1 MNEGIHEAL
10 IMVLVAD
17 LEAINIQKEAREKA
31 ITLLRKAIM
40 ETPKKAEK
48 PTQQEIDSL
57 KSVEKVS
64 SKGPYQLLTKEE
76 NTSNPAF
83 DKLRNYIS
91 AHEGF
96 VTIYGLKL
104 WNFNNSDSKIGYKK

>member
-1 MNEGIHEAL
+1 
-10 IMVLVAD
+10 
-17 LEAINIQKEAREKA
+17 
-31 ITLLRKAIM
+31 M

-64 SKGPYQLLTKEE
+64 SKGPFQLLTKEE

-83 DKLRNYIS
+83 DKLQNYIKG
-91 AHEGF
+91 HNDF
-96 VTIYGLKL
+96 VVLHGLKC
-104 WNFNNSDSKIGYKK
+104 WNFDKSDKIGIRK